1 MWCLCVGMSQR
12 NEVRDMGIG
21 KRVLYVVLCVTL
33 LLMVTSVASAQQ
45 KGKIVG
51 RVVDSSTNDPLI
63 GVNVIVIGTK
73 LGATTDLDGIF
84 FILNVPPGEYEV
96 EASMLGYSKTKYTE
110 VRVSEGRTTNL
121 NFRLEETV
129 LEAGEEVTYVAKRPL
144 IAPDMTDSRTTRTSD
159 DIQLMPVENIQE
171 VIRLTPGAV
180 GGNFRGGRATEVN
193 YLVDGATF
201 MDPMT
206 GTYEGFLPQLAFEE
220 VNVVTGGISAEYGN
234 ALSGVVS
241 QVTKEGGEYLSGSL
255 LFRSNDASST
265 FVGARDQMKDI
276 QGSVSGPIPIIP
288 DRFGDLY
295 FFMTGQFFDTRGQYQ
310 HDDSTLTSGFGKLTY
325 KLNPQQKLTLSGT
338 VSNSNYTQY
347 DHLWSKTTYEDLNA
361 DFDDAGVYQ
370 TNGIAWYGNGQ
381 VDTED
386 LNHNGVLDPGERL
399 DDDDVIDTEDL
410 NHNGS
415 LDSYNMLDHLPFFTQ
430 HTNQFSAKW
439 NQASSS
445 RTFWEL
451 SVSRYETKMHYNTRE
466 QFNEDTN
473 GNGMLDLEP
482 TYGSIDDIP
491 SDLLN
496 ADRTYLRSDGST
508 YWFDYNL
515 NGDIDYEDLNGNE
528 IWDWDEYGPS
538 TDIFRDEDDDGYI
551 DASQGDPDPS
561 TWLRWTDIVF
571 NSQSKDNDDYY
582 LYGDGKTYNRSRWNN
597 DSKVTWTMRGS
608 LTSQV
613 HRFHQ
618 LKSGVELKFF
628 EISDHDVDM
637 ASGGNVYGQNFDA
650 EPRLYGGWFEDK
662 MEFEGLVLNLG
673 IRADVFDINW
683 TDYPSDITDPVED
696 PVNGGEVKDPV
707 SIDPKTY
714 WSPRLGVAFPI
725 TERDLLSFNY
735 NRNFQI
741 PILQF
746 AFTNVNWDFSGAFP
760 LVGNPNLEPERTT
773 SYELTLRHQFSEDLV
788 IVGTGFYKDISGLT
802 DTRQVFYDAR
812 NWYGLYVNQ
821 DYGNVRGV
829 ELSLEKRFS
838 NFYSGNI
845 SYTYSVAKGKSSTA
859 RQNYDN
865 AWADNLIRTT
875 ESYLN
880 WDQRHTIYG
889 NLQFMIPKGTHL
901 FHSTALDEVTL
912 SLIGRY
918 GSGLP
923 YSSPAKDK
931 DPPINDKRLPHTL
944 AFDGRVQKRFTLT
957 ERSGIYF
964 YLQAYNIFDQQ
975 NIDQR
980 FFQANADIGWYEQF
994 DDVDGK
1000 YNDPR
1005 YYERGRLY
1013 QFGVGLEF

>member
-1 MWCLCVGMSQR
+1 
-12 NEVRDMGIG
+12 MGTG
-21 KRVLYVVLCVTL
+21 KRVLYALLCVAL
-33 LLMVTSVASAQQ
+33 LFSVTSIATAQQ

-51 RVVDSSTNDPLI
+51 RVVDAGTNDPLI
-63 GVNVIVIGTK
+63 GTNIIVVDTK

-84 FILNVPPGEYEV
+84 FILNVPPGEYDV
-96 EASMLGYSKTKYTE
+96 EASMLGYNKVKFTG

-121 NFRLEETV
+121 NFRLDEMV
-129 LEAGEEVTYVAKRPL
+129 MQAAEEVTYVAKRPL

-241 QVTKEGGEYLSGSL
+241 QVTKEGSERLNGSL
-255 LFRSNDASST
+255 LYRSNDAGST
-265 FVGARDQMKDI
+265 FIGSRDQMKDM
-276 QGSVSGPIPIIP
+276 QASLSGPIPIIP
-288 DRFGDLY
+288 DALGDLY
-295 FFMTGQFFDTRGQYQ
+295 FFATGQYFDTKGRFAN
-310 HDDSTLTSGFGKLTY
+310 DDSVLTSGFGKLTY
-325 KLNPQQKLTLSGT
+325 KLNPQQKLTISGT

-347 DHLWSKTTYEDLNA
+347 GHLWSRTTNEDRLYS
-361 DFDDAGVYQ
+361 FDGPEFVDQ
-370 TNGIAWYGNGQ
+370 NGASWYGNGQ

-386 LNHNGVLDPGERL
+386 LNGNGRL
-399 DDDDVIDTEDL
+399 DAGEDLDADDVIDSEDL
-410 NHNGS
+410 NHNGR
-415 LDSYNMLDHLPFFTQ
+415 LDEFSMFDHLPFYFQ

-466 QFNEDTN
+466 RFNEDTN

-482 TYGSIDDIP
+482 SYGSIDDIP
-491 SDLLN
+491 DDILN
-496 ADRTYLRSDGST
+496 ADRTYLRQTSGGS

-515 NGDIDYEDLNGNE
+515 NGDVDYEDLNGNE
-528 IWDWDEYGPS
+528 IWDWDEYGHD
-538 TDIFRDEDDDGYI
+538 TDLFRDDNDNGYI
-551 DASQGDPDPS
+551 DASENGDQED
-561 TWLRWTDIVF
+561 WLSWNDIVF
-571 NSQSKDNDDYY
+571 NSNSRDNDDYY
-582 LYGDGKTYNRSRWNN
+582 LYGDGKTYNRARWNN
-597 DSKVTWTMRGS
+597 DSKVTWTFRGS

-613 HRFHQ
+613 HRYHQ
-618 LKSGVELKFF
+618 LKTGTELKFY
-628 EISDHDVDM
+628 EIMDHDVDM

-650 EPRLYGGWFEDK
+650 EPRLYGAWIEDK

-673 IRADVFDINW
+673 VRADYFDINW
-683 TDYPSDITDPVED
+683 QDYPADLTDPVVD
-696 PVNGGEVKDPV
+696 PQSGGQVKDPV
-707 SIDPKTY
+707 SIDPKAY

-741 PILQF
+741 PILRY

-760 LVGNPNLEPERTT
+760 IIGNPNLEPERTT
-773 SYELTLRHQFSEDLV
+773 AYELTLRHQFSEDLV

-859 RQNYDN
+859 RQNYEN
-865 AWADNLIRTT
+865 AWANNLIRTT
-875 ESYLN
+875 ESYLD

-889 NLQFMIPKGTHL
+889 NIQFMIPKGTRL
-901 FHSTALDEVTL
+901 FNTPALDEMTL

-923 YSSPAKDK
+923 YSSPARDK

-944 AFDGRVQKRFTLT
+944 SFDGRVQKRVSLNEHT
-957 ERSGIYF
+957 GIYV
-964 YLQAYNIFDQQ
+964 YLQAYNIFDQE

-980 FFQANADIGWYEQF
+980 FFQTNADIGWYEQF

-1005 YYERGRLY
+1005 YYQRGRLY
-1013 QFGVGLEF
+1013 QFGVGIEF